1 MGAGESRCGGRRF
14 ESRARERRSFLNKIN
29 IGPLSQLEI
38 QHLVCLFKIKQQS
51 KQTLKLMSHK
61 WSWSLSSALK
71 LIMIKASFLAARHK
85 LSSRKELHFN
95 RMHVNSF
102 MPENDLT
109 IPSKNTKCAT
119 VWSCWGAATQNL
131 NSHFQFAAG
140 GVSPSVGS
148 YSQFSLAHPS
158 ASAVVLLLASYLFF
172 FFFEI
177 LQTKIISMGL
187 FIKKKVDIPVSSF
200 RLWHGPSVLRC
211 CLLKLTSCSK
221 SFTSN

>member
-109 IPSKNTKCAT
+109 IPSKNKMCYSMKLLRSCNTKPQLTLPICCRGRFT
-119 VWSCWGAATQNL
+119 FCWQ
-131 NSHFQFAAG
+131 
-140 GVSPSVGS
+140 
-148 YSQFSLAHPS
+148 
-158 ASAVVLLLASYLFF
+158 LLP
-172 FFFEI
+172 I
-177 LQTKIISMGL
+177 
-187 FIKKKVDIPVSSF
+187 
-200 RLWHGPSVLRC
+200 
-211 CLLKLTSCSK
+211 
-221 SFTSN
+221 